1 MHFAVLAIPLSVC
14 ALAATSAGCTVG
26 LGASTDLPPVSV
38 DQATGSLTVR
48 WLVAGTTDPSVCD
61 AYAASAV
68 ELVVYDESGNEVTTA
83 DEPCGS
89 FSLTLALPE
98 GTYTA
103 EATLVDA
110 SSGARSV
117 TKPLSAIEVVAGTDI
132 AIDLD
137 FPASSIL

>member
-26 LGASTDLPPVSV
+26 FGASTDLPPVSV
-38 DQATGSLTVR
+38 GETTGTLTLR
-48 WLVAGTTDPSVCD
+48 WLVAGTTDSSVCD
-61 AYAASAV
+61 AYGASSV
-68 ELVVYDESGNEVTTA
+68 ELVVYDASGSEVTSA
-83 DEPCGS
+83 EEPCGS

-98 GTYTA
+98 GSYTA

-110 SSGARSV
+110 ASGARSV
-117 TKPLSAIEVVAGTDI
+117 TKPLSAIDVVDGTDL
-132 AIDLD
+132 AIDVD